1 MCECGDVR
9 PVPREPPRFNDTNLS
24 RGRGPEPQSQTRV
37 VLIPENRIH
46 RGSKTYVFL
55 EYNVYFK
62 VPYRNKVKS

>member
-24 RGRGPEPQSQTRV
+24 RAPKSNAEV

-55 EYNVYFK
+55 EYNV
-62 VPYRNKVKS
+62 